1 MRAPY
6 LIRLSKVLSSQLLL
20 AGLVLPIQLF
30 AQSVERAVQYK
41 VGDVARETVI
51 ATETIRVSSVST
63 TETSYS
69 NSSSEIPALYAYQK
83 TVSDSIEQR
92 LTNDWNAA
100 RDNYL
105 VALERVFGKRT
116 FRTTEITSEAFVHFT
131 DEFQAS
137 NRGFPFNDAAANRWA
152 AGSMHDNDLQRYL
165 GSIRNFMSS
174 YFIRP
179 NNDPFANGKTD
190 AEVEV
195 TTVGS
200 TLPTRLSDTL
210 TESLVRVPLNQ
221 FLTLAQARAMYESQG
236 TGGNRALT
244 QYLSQSIQA
253 NTSFLQEVSQERWS
267 NTSSP
272 IKKEYI
278 FESGDVIVREGEIVT
293 QVVKEALDVMAV
305 NLRFN
310 RLRDS
315 VKIEL
320 AKEPRNAPEE
330 PIQQEA
336 PARAP
341 PEIKLEPK
349 ETTRERPQGKLPPIL
364 SPTTVAQTEEPKP
377 EPEPKEDL
385 TIAPMVASS
394 PAVSSFTRWIIGF
407 ILIAI
412 VAFLVMLHF
421 KRGPPMYLSEEEP
434 LAVVEDRKQSLV
446 KALTSQLT
454 QTLFRQRQ
462 ELIRS
467 KEEATAQVAA
477 MESRLAK
484 LQPEILAKL
493 AAYEKKIKD
502 LENQLRQQGVSKEM
516 MNQNVSDDVARPIFE
531 ELKSS
536 VEGEEN
542 FETKQDQTIVAED
555 DKEVPFP
562 GHAVVDDIDEDGPRD
577 LMEEVL
583 EDLEAEDNFDNRIA
597 KGSDR

>member
-6 LIRLSKVLSSQLLL
+6 LIRFSKVLSSQLLL
-20 AGLVLPIQLF
+20 AGLVLTIQLF

-51 ATETIRVSSVST
+51 ATETIRVSSLST
-63 TETSYS
+63 PQTSTS
-69 NSSSEIPALYAYQK
+69 VASSETPALYAYQK

-105 VALERVFGKRT
+105 EALERVFGKRT
-116 FRTTEITSEAFVHFT
+116 FRTTEITSETFVHFT
-131 DEFQAS
+131 DEFRAS
-137 NRGFPFNDAAANRWA
+137 NRGFPFNDAAARRWA

-165 GSIRNFMSS
+165 GSIQNFMSS

-179 NNDPFANGKTD
+179 DEDLFANGKTD
-190 AEVEV
+190 VEVEV

-200 TLPTRLSDTL
+200 TLPTRLSETQ

-221 FLTLAQARAMYESQG
+221 FLTLIQARAMYESQSAG
-236 TGGNRALT
+236 TNRTLT
-244 QYLSQSIQA
+244 RYLSQSIQA
-253 NTSFLQEVSQERWS
+253 NTRFLQEVSQERWA
-267 NTSSP
+267 NTRAP
-272 IKKEYI
+272 FKKEYI

-293 QVVKEALDVMAV
+293 QVVKDALDVMAV

-310 RLRDS
+310 RLKDS

-330 PIQQEA
+330 STKQEA
-336 PARAP
+336 PPAQVP
-341 PEIKLEPK
+341 PEIKPDPK
-349 ETTRERPQGKLPPIL
+349 ETPRERPQGKLPPIL
-364 SPTTVAQTEEPKP
+364 SPTTVAQTEEPTP
-377 EPEPKEDL
+377 EPQKDPR
-385 TIAPMVASS
+385 IAPMVASS
-394 PAVSSFTRWIIGF
+394 PAVSSFVRWIIGI

-412 VAFLVMLHF
+412 VATLVIVHF
-421 KRGPPMYLSEEEP
+421 KRVPPMYLSEEEP

-502 LENQLRQQGVSKEM
+502 LEYQLKQQGVSKEM
-516 MNQNVSDDVARPIFE
+516 MNQNVPEVVTRPIFDD
-531 ELKSS
+531 LNSS

-542 FETKQDQTIVAED
+542 LKTKQDHAVVDED

-562 GHAVVDDIDEDGPRD
+562 GNAVADDLDEDGPSD

-583 EDLEAEDNFDNRIA
+583 EDLEAEDNFDKRIA